1 MANLHLI
8 KLCVGT
14 ECVEDLAEWQAQ
26 RMAER
31 RAAEATPAPSR
42 HPDVAQARGGAPR
55 RRVALWV
62 IKGFVLARQRIRA
75 LEPREGADGV
85 RRCALLLEP
94 EILRTSPQ
102 PRRPFQGWRYLPA
115 AEAPRDLAGG
125 AGPRGPAPRADGPAR
140 RDGRP
145 VSAPRAAALVAAL
158 AVSASAAAA
167 QRFDWDALGAEF
179 CARSVSG
186 DLASLR
192 PLITASLAQEIE
204 FAFAR
209 AGAPVPRTFFP
220 ELLGRRAALRRAH
233 PQRRPRGGP
242 PQRPRRRA
250 RLDRVP
256 RRRPRT

>member
-1 MANLHLI
+1 MASLHLI

-31 RAAEATPAPSR
+31 RAAEADPCPVHVTR
-42 HPDVAQARGGAPR
+42 MWPR
-55 RRVALWV
+55 REAELLAGGSLFWV

-125 AGPRGPAPRADGPAR
+125 AGLADLPPA
-140 RDGRP
+140 
-145 VSAPRAAALVAAL
+145 LM
-158 AVSASAAAA
+158 A
-167 QRFDWDALGAEF
+167 QLDAMGVL
-179 CARSVSG
+179 
-186 DLASLR
+186 
-192 PLITASLAQEIE
+192 
-204 FAFAR
+204 
-209 AGAPVPRTFFP
+209 
-220 ELLGRRAALRRAH
+220 
-233 PQRRPRGGP
+233 
-242 PQRPRRRA
+242 
-250 RLDRVP
+250 
-256 RRRPRT
+256 